1 VIGVDT
7 NIVVY
12 ASDEFAPEHAVC
24 RRLLLGVP
32 ASPDMPAEPLCIPWS
47 VIYEF
52 LRVVTHPRAMRR
64 PWSMAEAW
72 AFVTVLL
79 RSPHITVL
87 GPGPGHAAAA
97 ERMLSAPGV
106 RGNLVHDAT
115 RTSAGSPALR
125 SWILWPD
132 SPRRASQP
140 LCHRS
145 GQQSAGSMTQGGGT
159 QWRGVA
165 AGLSNVAETA
175 AWSLQRSA

>member
-106 RGNLVHDAT
+106 RGNLVHDAHIAAVLAEHGVRRIYT
-115 RTSAGSPALR
+115 R
-125 SWILWPD
+125 D
-132 SPRRASQP
+132 QDFRRFPGLEVVDP
-140 LCHRS
+140 L
-145 GQQSAGSMTQGGGT
+145 A
-159 QWRGVA
+159 
-165 AGLSNVAETA
+165 
-175 AWSLQRSA
+175 